1 MTAAEDASGA
11 YAPERLYGVPHAEAL
26 WDDPA
31 AVYEQ
36 DIEPYSDGDER
47 QPRIIEE
54 WTVHPP
60 DYHFPSAD
68 RLVEWLVEWA
78 ADQGELDWDGAERLE
93 KQAEHVTVT
102 DAAENLLAALAAR
115 ITYRMADRKVAEH
128 IVTWSPEGEPLLDG
142 FPLYRPSHSADSGAS
157 GEVGR

>member
-1 MTAAEDASGA
+1 MPPSDAYSKI
-11 YAPERLYGVPHAEAL
+11 RLYGVPHAEAL
-26 WDDPA
+26 WNDPA

-36 DIEPYSDGDER
+36 DIEPCLHGDER
-47 QPRIIEE
+47 EPRVIEE

-60 DYHFPSAD
+60 DYHLPSAD

-102 DAAENLLAALAAR
+102 DAAEHLLAALAAR
-115 ITYRMADRKVAEH
+115 ITYRMADRRVAEH
-128 IVTWSPEGEPLLDG
+128 VVTWNPQGEPLLDG
-142 FPLYRPSHSADSGAS
+142 FPLYQPSARDDDLA
-157 GEVGR
+157 